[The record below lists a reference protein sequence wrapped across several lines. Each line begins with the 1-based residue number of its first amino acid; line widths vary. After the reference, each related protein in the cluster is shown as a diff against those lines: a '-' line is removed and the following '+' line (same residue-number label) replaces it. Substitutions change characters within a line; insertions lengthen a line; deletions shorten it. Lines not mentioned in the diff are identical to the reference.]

1 MSFKRG
7 TRLLL
12 LVLPLL
18 FLQRPDQA
26 EAAIGQDF
34 NERSTCVIV
43 HLKRDPTPYH
53 LTVACDGERVSN
65 QALQVSD
72 ELIDIDQFH
81 RSLYSQFIALVD
93 GSGSKRCRQYEV
105 DSVWWASCS
114 R

>member
-1 MSFKRG
+1 MIFKRG
-7 TRLLL
+7 ARLLL
-12 LVLPLL
+12 SVLPLF
-18 FLQRPDQA
+18 FLQSPTQA

-34 NERSTCVIV
+34 AERATCVIV

-81 RSLYSQFIALVD
+81 RSLYAQFVRLVD
-93 GSGSKRCRQYEV
+93 GSGNKRCRQYEV

>member
-1 MSFKRG
+1 MSYKQSI
-7 TRLLL
+7 RLLL
-12 LVLPLL
+12 AVLPFILL
-18 FLQRPDQA
+18 PWPMQV
-26 EAAIGQDF
+26 EAAVGQGF
-34 NERSTCVIV
+34 AERATCVIV

-81 RSLYSQFIALVD
+81 RSLYSQFVALVD
-93 GSGSKRCRQYEV
+93 GSGNKRCRQYEV

>member
-1 MSFKRG
+1 MSFKQS
-7 TRLLL
+7 TWLLWS
-12 LVLPLL
+12 VLSLF
-18 FLQRPDQA
+18 FLQSPTQA
-26 EAAIGQDF
+26 EAAIAQ
-34 NERSTCVIV
+34 NLTERVTCVIV

-81 RSLYSQFIALVD
+81 RSLYAQFVRLVD
-93 GSGSKRCRQYEV
+93 GSGNKRCRQYEV